1 MSQSTKRPSLSE
13 ASEASEASQPILNS
27 TGCEAD
33 KNDDEPPPA
42 YTEAI
47 SSQSNGGVTTAGL
60 NPVLELPKILKAEDT
75 LTQHHDPELSD
86 RKDDSPQ
93 SQSTEQPACGEE
105 SAPEIQIAP
114 SANRAMSRSPKR
126 SSFPDAADA
135 LPKPKRHEREPPS
148 DELESLQKPHITLPP
163 PGRDILA
170 TEELGLLPDLCGGDD
185 EHAPK
190 QTIDPPAGSDSS
202 GAGSHPSLAS
212 KLSSAPHMPLLIDE
226 GAAPGEPTSPSLLI
240 QTHTNDLASEEYQA
254 PQRCFKFIPYD
265 TLFNDEANAIRVYWE
280 SFQGAVQSFT
290 RNCLPKKCSW
300 DELPTGYQDEVRAWA
315 SNPKD
320 YLNSK
325 LSTDVNNFYTAWL
338 FRLLDGHLFSGR
350 DSDKWHGSDWKRF
363 GAILESGKAHL
374 RESKGFFAAKYHHWR
389 NISVQTL
396 ADMHHPDQRHVD
408 PLWLWEKIEDW
419 MKDLP
424 FVSEKDQSEFEYQ
437 WRNLIESA
445 INMDSLII
453 TARRDIKMRLSDSAT
468 SKDYGFPAVKG
479 KMMRRRGPPRG
490 AGGNL
495 W

>member
-1 MSQSTKRPSLSE
+1 MSQSTKRSSLSE

-27 TGCEAD
+27 TDCEAD

-60 NPVLELPKILKAEDT
+60 NPVPELPKILKAGDT

-114 SANRAMSRSPKR
+114 SANRATSRSPKR
-126 SSFPDAADA
+126 SSFPDASDA

-190 QTIDPPAGSDSS
+190 QTVDSPAGSDSS
-202 GAGSHPSLAS
+202 GARSHPSLAS
-212 KLSSAPHMPLLIDE
+212 KPSSAPRLPPLIDE
-226 GAAPGEPTSPSLLI
+226 GAAPGEPTSPSHPSLAPALSSAAHLSPLVDESTASEEPTSPSLLI

-363 GAILESGKAHL
+363 GAILESGK
-374 RESKGFFAAKYHHWR
+374 G
-389 NISVQTL
+389 
-396 ADMHHPDQRHVD
+396 MHRAM
-408 PLWLWEKIEDW
+408 LL
-419 MKDLP
+419 
-424 FVSEKDQSEFEYQ
+424 FT
-437 WRNLIESA
+437 
-445 INMDSLII
+445 SL
-453 TARRDIKMRLSDSAT
+453 S
-468 SKDYGFPAVKG
+468 
-479 KMMRRRGPPRG
+479 
-490 AGGNL
+490 
-495 W
+495 